1 MMNLWKHDDQTRY
14 DDTIYGG
21 SERLLVRFEEAPE
34 ASLRHLEKK
43 LLKPL
48 LEALTKSYKKKN
60 VKRIDV
66 TLTCRSTMTLF
77 DFASFL
83 PTSAA
88 MRLFLQNNFANV
100 HDWQVVALDNQS
112 SGSLEFEIKLYGADL
127 CA

>member
-1 MMNLWKHDDQTRY
+1 MNLWKHDDQTRY

-60 VKRIDV
+60 AKRIDV
-66 TLTCRSTMTLF
+66 NLTCYSTMTLF
-77 DFASFL
+77 DFAGFL

-88 MRLFLQNNFANV
+88 MRIFLQDNFAPV
-100 HDWQVVALDNQS
+100 HDWQVLAYDNQPS
-112 SGSLEFEIKLYGADL
+112 SAIEFEIKIYGNDL
-127 CA
+127 CH